1 MNLLRLPLILAT
13 QAYDLAS
20 VVFNRG
26 PAPFYK
32 RESRLHGLAV
42 LATGA
47 AGALLHL
54 LNCND
59 AADDLW
65 ERTTTSAMPPSASR
79 KLKRKKRFRSRR
91 RPCAS
96 TKKPAPRIRPRT
108 RQTQG
113 RGTVPVSIDEHINQD
128 PFDTKVA
135 EQMWAY
141 TFRDLPAAIVPDY
154 DDQAEFDA
162 DITYL
167 RSLGAAMLEHAGN
180 RPASSEA
187 TIYAHLMSEMSPA
200 ARRAVLGA
208 WKTFEQIWDA
218 A

>member
-20 VVFNRG
+20 LVFNPR
-26 PAPFYK
+26 PAHFYK
-32 RESRLHGLAV
+32 RESRLQGLAV
-42 LATGA
+42 LAADA
-47 AGALLHL
+47 AEALLRL

-65 ERTTTSAMPPSASR
+65 ERTTTSAMPPSGSR

-96 TKKPAPRIRPRT
+96 SKKPAPRIRPGT
-108 RQTQG
+108 GQTQG
-113 RGTVPVSIDEHINQD
+113 RGTFPVSIDEHINQD

-141 TFRDLPAAIVPDY
+141 IFRDLPAAIVPDY

-167 RSLGAAMLEHAGN
+167 RSLGATMLEHAGN

-187 TIYAHLMSEMSPA
+187 TIYEHLMSEMSPA

>member
-1 MNLLRLPLILAT
+1 MNFLRLPLVLAT
-13 QAYDLAS
+13 RACDLAS
-20 VVFNRG
+20 LIFNSG
-26 PAPFYK
+26 PAHFGK
-32 RESRLHGLAV
+32 RESRLHSLAV
-42 LATGA
+42 VAVDA

-65 ERTTTSAMPPSASR
+65 ERTTTSAMPPGGSR

-96 TKKPAPRIRPRT
+96 KKKPAPRIRSGAG
-108 RQTQG
+108 QTQG

-128 PFDTKVA
+128 QFDAEVA
-135 EQMWAY
+135 EQVCAY
-141 TFRDLPAAIVPDY
+141 IFRDLPAAIVPDY

-180 RPASSEA
+180 WPASSEA
-187 TIYAHLMSEMSPA
+187 TIYVHLMSEMSAA

-208 WKTFEQIWDA
+208 WATFEQTWDA

>member
-20 VVFNRG
+20 LVFNPG
-26 PAPFYK
+26 PALFDK

-42 LATGA
+42 LALDA

-59 AADDLW
+59 AADDLR
-65 ERTTTSAMPPSASR
+65 ERTTPSAMPPSSSR
-79 KLKRKKRFRSRR
+79 KLQRKTRFRSRR

-96 TKKPAPRIRPRT
+96 TKKPAPRIT
-108 RQTQG
+108 RGTGQTQG
-113 RGTVPVSIDEHINQD
+113 KGTVPVSIDEHINQD
-128 PFDTKVA
+128 PFDTNVA
-135 EQMWAY
+135 EQMCAY
-141 TFRDLPAAIVPDY
+141 IFRDLPAAIVPDY

-167 RSLGAAMLEHAGN
+167 RSLGAAMLEHARN

-187 TIYAHLMSEMSPA
+187 TIHAHLMSEMSPA
-200 ARRAVLGA
+200 ARRAVFGA